1 MFESGHLHVAIASD
15 ENYARFVASLIVSIM
30 NNNKEFDRITFH
42 LLVNGISDESM
53 RKIKSVLNSVSIE
66 LKIYDMSDLD
76 GRLGIKIPQTIALTS
91 YARLFMSRIIDEGVS
106 RILYLD
112 TDIVVLDNL
121 NDMWCVD
128 LTNNPVG
135 GCLDVFE
142 GTESKTS
149 IGLPPDYPYINA
161 GVLLINLDYWREN
174 KLQDKFL
181 QFLIDHN
188 GNVHHHDQGII
199 NGVCNYS
206 IKLLPPQ
213 YNMHSTVFSHPF
225 SLIKKITNPY
235 YSRSEYEEAIKR
247 PVIIHFTEGFYN
259 RPWKKNCKH
268 PYRDA
273 FEKYNQMTPWKDEP
287 KQADN
292 RSMAVKILSYSF
304 LNFPFTMYKLT
315 VKLLANLSRCKKR
328 Q

>member
-1 MFESGHLHVAIASD
+1 MFDPNHLHIVVASD
-15 ENYARFVASLIVSIM
+15 ENYARFVASLIVSVQESNPDLDEIS
-30 NNNKEFDRITFH
+30 FH
-42 LLVNGISDESM
+42 LLSNGIPKDSIGKIESVIHGEG
-53 RKIKSVLNSVSIE
+53 RRLIVHDI
-66 LKIYDMSDLD
+66 SDLQD
-76 GRLGIKIPQTIALTS
+76 RLGIDVPPTIALTA
-91 YARLFMSRIIDEGVS
+91 YARLFMGQILGEDISRV
-106 RILYLD
+106 LYLD
-112 TDIVVLDNL
+112 TDIIVVGSLSQLWRSDLDG
-121 NDMWCVD
+121 
-128 LTNNPVG
+128 NPCG

-142 GTESKTS
+142 GTLSKTN
-149 IGLPPDYPYINA
+149 IGLHEDYSYINS

-174 KLQDKFL
+174 KIQDKFL
-181 QFLIDHN
+181 QFLIDNN

-225 SLIKKITNPY
+225 SLIMKITNPY